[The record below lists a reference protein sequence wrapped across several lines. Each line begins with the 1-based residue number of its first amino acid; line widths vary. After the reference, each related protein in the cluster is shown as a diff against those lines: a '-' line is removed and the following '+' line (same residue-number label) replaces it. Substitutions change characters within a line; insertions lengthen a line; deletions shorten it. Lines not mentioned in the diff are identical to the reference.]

1 MKRFYNDERRIK
13 MKLTHIKSFI
23 KRMKKVGM
31 PLDYQKI
38 FLKVYLKDFYITA
51 IDYILNE
58 FYESSS

>member
-1 MKRFYNDERRIK
+1 